1 MVRPSL
7 ARIGAPGD
15 GYATDRDSYW
25 GSGFFIAPGW
35 LLTCAHVVGKGG
47 AAVCRGESALS
58 VTWQE
63 RTAVGAWEPRSG
75 TGTAVVV
82 VPRPEGAGPARD
94 PWPFP
99 DLALVRVTGADQVR
113 CLWLGDRE
121 AGPRTSLGLYGW
133 SVQTGEL
140 GIRHGTGELAGS
152 DARALLLAG
161 SLPIGGLSGGPVL
174 DLRQGAVIGVIK
186 GRRREEGV
194 AVPVTALYE
203 LLDSR
208 EAGRVV
214 REVLRAHDL
223 HHASLL
229 GTASPYPDWTAFQA
243 ALSGPATSVSGITA
257 ELRTRLYG
265 HLAHLPPPAGAGE
278 VVHLV
283 EDVKE
288 QVRGERLRSLVLR
301 NVRTWREG
309 AGLLHG
315 LRTLE
320 PGGGGTLVDLDAVL
334 LYAARVARRTDRECA
349 GKVDAERLR
358 AFTDWIAAQAVGH
371 SHWAVGEAIRAL
383 LEGADGAERADC
395 APTSPGDPPSGMLP
409 DGRPNGT
416 PVPPDRAPT
425 STGAP
430 TPNGP
435 PTPRGAPV
443 CNGAPTPNGAPVLNG
458 TSGVLPQGGTA
469 EVPPPAESLDALSA
483 VGSVEAP
490 PPTECAG
497 TPSPTEPPLPT
508 GHASTSTAPAPT
520 ALESTAP
527 AEAPVGAP
535 EPAPS
540 PAADRSRAAQS
551 AGVPSYGTGTGVPP
565 SGTRTDVPPF
575 GLRTGVSTSGTRTDV
590 LVKVGPATYG
600 RHPWSVQLIYDG
612 QDVTP
617 VAGDD
622 RGARAEELAGA
633 LREPLARAL
642 SQGDHGEH
650 LAAIEVFLPRK
661 LFDLPVDDW
670 QLLPGAP
677 DDGWGAGGGWGGE
690 DDEDDEDD
698 DFVDER
704 ALPLGMRRTVVVRDV
719 RRNGLPPSPEWR
731 RRWKGVLRGP
741 LAHGT
746 LHGRPPADGHPPGAP
761 AGGKYPYYGD
771 LSAMSDASVPVYCGP
786 VGSGEGYAAMRDAL
800 RSGHSVVLWRR
811 DRHDH
816 GECGDF
822 HQQAAGL
829 LGFAGHA
836 DGLHGPVRDLRIRLA
851 DPDTARANGLR
862 GKIAVLFDPPD
873 RPPYGT
879 ESMRPPP
886 LASPGG

>member
-1 MVRPSL
+1 MSAFDEMVRPSL

-15 GYATDRDSYW
+15 GYATDRDAYW

-63 RTAVGAWEPRSG
+63 RTADGVWEPRGG

-82 VPRPEGAGPARD
+82 APRPEPGRPAPD

-99 DLALVRVTGADQVR
+99 DLALVRVSGADEVR

-121 AGPRTSLGLYGW
+121 AGPITPLGLYGW

-140 GIRHGTGELAGS
+140 GIRQGSGELAGS
-152 DARALLLAG
+152 DARALLLTG
-161 SLPIGGLSGGPVL
+161 VLPVGGLSGGPVL
-174 DLRQGAVIGVIK
+174 DLRHGSVIGVIK

-208 EAGRVV
+208 EAGRAV

-223 HHASLL
+223 HHAGLL
-229 GTASPYPDWTAFQA
+229 GAPSPYPHWTAVQA
-243 ALSGPATSVSGITA
+243 TLPGHAPSVSGVGT

-288 QVRGERLRSLVLR
+288 QVRGERLPSLMLR

-309 AGLLHG
+309 AALLYG
-315 LRTLE
+315 LRMLD

-334 LYAARVARRTDRECA
+334 LYAARVARRTAREHA
-349 GKVDAERLR
+349 GDVEAGRLR
-358 AFTDWIAAQAVGH
+358 AFTEWIAGQAAGH
-371 SHWAVGEAIRAL
+371 RHWAVGKAIGAL
-383 LEGADGAERADC
+383 LEGADGAARGDGS
-395 APTSPGDPPSGMLP
+395 PTAAINETSG
-409 DGRPNGT
+409 GRPGGLFGGASDGVPLSNGAVVTPAQAVPAQSGAVDVSSPVGAVGT
-416 PVPPDRAPT
+416 PSV
-425 STGAP
+425 SGA
-430 TPNGP
+430 
-435 PTPRGAPV
+435 
-443 CNGAPTPNGAPVLNG
+443 
-458 TSGVLPQGGTA
+458 S
-469 EVPPPAESLDALSA
+469 SA
-483 VGSVEAP
+483 V
-490 PPTECAG
+490 ECLG
-497 TPSPTEPPLPT
+497 TPSPTEPGTVPLSV
-508 GHASTSTAPAPT
+508 GA
-520 ALESTAP
+520 
-527 AEAPVGAP
+527 AEAAEGSRAP
-535 EPAPS
+535 GPLVAAPS
-540 PAADRSRAAQS
+540 PD
-551 AGVPSYGTGTGVPP
+551 
-565 SGTRTDVPPF
+565 
-575 GLRTGVSTSGTRTDV
+575 TRTDV
-590 LVKVGPATYG
+590 LVKIGPATYG
-600 RHPWSVQLIYDG
+600 RHPWSVQLIYGG

-617 VAGDD
+617 VDGDD
-622 RGARAEELAGA
+622 RGARAEELARV
-633 LREPLARAL
+633 LREPLAKAL
-642 SQGDHGEH
+642 NQGDHGEH

-670 QLLPGAP
+670 QLLPDP
-677 DDGWGAGGGWGGE
+677 RAGTAGQAVE
-690 DDEDDEDD
+690 DAGDDEDD

-704 ALPLGMRRTVVVRDV
+704 ALPLGMRRTVVVRDI

-731 RRWKGVLRGP
+731 RRWKGVARGP

-746 LHGRPPADGHPPGAP
+746 LHGRPAGEGHPPGAR
-761 AGGKYPYYGD
+761 AGGRFPYYGA

-800 RSGHSVVLWRR
+800 RSGHAVVLWRR
-811 DRHDH
+811 DLHDH
-816 GECGDF
+816 DECGDF
-822 HQQAAGL
+822 HRQAADL
-829 LGFAGHA
+829 LGLAGHA

-851 DPDTARANGLR
+851 DPDTARAHGLR
-862 GKIAVLFDPPD
+862 GKVAVLLDPPPD
-873 RPPYGT
+873 RTPYGT
-879 ESMRPPP
+879 GSVRPPP
-886 LASPGG
+886 LAAPGG